1 MSTRSTAARCY
12 PWTGVP
18 LARHSHHACPS
29 IPLRPHSPPPAPTSD
44 GRALSAEGR
53 QVDVLV
59 VTAAFVGMKPLQRH
73 RLVHRS
79 LESLLQADRL
89 HSIKI
94 RTMTPEQ
101 WEKRAVG
108 AATGIQ
114 LPR

>member
-1 MSTRSTAARCY
+1 M
-12 PWTGVP
+12 
-18 LARHSHHACPS
+18 
-29 IPLRPHSPPPAPTSD
+29 
-44 GRALSAEGR
+44 SAEGR

-79 LESLLQADRL
+79 LEGLLQADRL

-101 WEKRAVG
+101 WEKRAVS

>member
-1 MSTRSTAARCY
+1 
-12 PWTGVP
+12 
-18 LARHSHHACPS
+18 
-29 IPLRPHSPPPAPTSD
+29 
-44 GRALSAEGR
+44 
-53 QVDVLV
+53 
-59 VTAAFVGMKPLQRH
+59 MKPLQRH

-101 WEKRAVG
+101 WEKRAVS